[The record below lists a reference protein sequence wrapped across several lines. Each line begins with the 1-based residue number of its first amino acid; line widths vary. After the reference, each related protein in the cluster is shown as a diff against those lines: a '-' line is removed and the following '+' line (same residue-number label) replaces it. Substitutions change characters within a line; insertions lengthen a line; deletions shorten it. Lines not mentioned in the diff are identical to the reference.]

1 MHTLITRLSLHR
13 LWREYRGLAVCLAL
27 MLVFRA
33 SWADWVVVPTGS
45 MNPTIVEGDR
55 VLIDKRA
62 FGMRVPFTHV
72 RLTGGGDPARGDIV
86 VFDSPATGIS
96 LVKRVIGVPGDVVAL
111 DGEALIINGVRA
123 QYSAGDVGHLRDLLA
138 STAAMA
144 PVVLREQAPGTEHDV
159 LLLPSRLSLSRFG
172 PVRIPEGRYLMLGD
186 NRDNSA
192 DSRYFG
198 LVPRDNSVGRAS
210 RVVVSL
216 DPEHYFLPRSDRF
229 LLTLN

>member
-1 MHTLITRLSLHR
+1 MRYPISRHSLR
-13 LWREYRGLAVCLAL
+13 RVWREYRGLTLFLAL

-55 VLIDKRA
+55 VFIDKRA
-62 FGMRVPFTHV
+62 FGMRVPFTHL
-72 RLTGGGDPARGDIV
+72 RLTEGGDPVRGDIV

-96 LVKRVIGVPGDVVAL
+96 LVKRVIGVPGDIVAL

-123 QYSAGDVGHLRDLLA
+123 QYTAGDAGHLRDLLA
-138 STAAMA
+138 ATVAMA
-144 PVVLREQAPGTEHDV
+144 PVVLREQAPGTEHEV
-159 LLLPSRLSLSRFG
+159 LLLPSRLSSSQFG
-172 PVRIPEGRYLMLGD
+172 PIRIPEGRYLMLGD

-198 LVPRDNSVGRAS
+198 LVPRDNIVGRAS

-216 DPEHYFLPRSDRF
+216 DPDNYFLPRADRF
-229 LLTLN
+229 LLSLN

>member
-1 MHTLITRLSLHR
+1 MITLAEFA
-13 LWREYRGLAVCLAL
+13 REAAAAGAVYSRHYDEIAE
-27 MLVFRA
+27 A
-33 SWADWVVVPTGS
+33 AD
-45 MNPTIVEGDR
+45 
-55 VLIDKRA
+55 LCQA
-62 FGMRVPFTHV
+62 
-72 RLTGGGDPARGDIV
+72 
-86 VFDSPATGIS
+86 
-96 LVKRVIGVPGDVVAL
+96 
-111 DGEALIINGVRA
+111 
-123 QYSAGDVGHLRDLLA
+123 VGHALFEQSANLLA

-198 LVPRDNSVGRAS
+198 LVPRDNIVGRAS